1 MNSSRANWPSFYK
14 ATVRERR
21 RIFVITPRDSLCN
34 SRKPKKQV
42 SKPPEPKRKLMKI
55 PNIFVNVRVCRDWLY
70 FPSWQFLQ
78 HPSCARPKLGRLDHA
93 PGRHPRQRW
102 HRASHYLE
110 GFRSAAAI
118 LPHPGGAMRRTILPQ
133 TAIGAPA
140 RNEAP
145 YFSRIIRKAVV
156 VRQPLALL
164 IRVGVSCVLFHS
176 SVYLSR
182 AGNPPGPQW
191 KQIGPAPLTAD
202 IGSSGPDSG
211 MVRDIL
217 IDPRGTTDQTIYVA
231 TDSGGIWKST
241 DGGTNWTP
249 KTDAMPSLNMGAVAL
264 DPGNPSIVYAGT
276 GNEYTKVTSTAP
288 ASTSPLMVAI
298 HGRYSAQIFLRTLPS
313 IALCCLHTTC

>member
-1 MNSSRANWPSFYK
+1 MKIINATNSISPRQVNVPVLAAVDPD
-14 ATVRERR
+14 ARRPR
-21 RIFVITPRDSLCN
+21 RITSLA
-34 SRKPKKQV
+34 
-42 SKPPEPKRKLMKI
+42 E
-55 PNIFVNVRVCRDWLY
+55 
-70 FPSWQFLQ
+70 
-78 HPSCARPKLGRLDHA
+78 
-93 PGRHPRQRW
+93 
-102 HRASHYLE
+102 E
-110 GFRSAAAI
+110 
-118 LPHPGGAMRRTILPQ
+118 PQ